1 MKPPYVHEKQHPKHS
16 IEEEVEWSSRKQLLA
31 NVATGVKYF
40 DWIDVQTT
48 IKPKTTF
55 TELALWSEV

>member
-1 MKPPYVHEKQHPKHS
+1 VKPPYVHEKQHPKHS
-16 IEEEVEWSSRKQLLA
+16 IEEEVEWSCRKQLLA

-55 TELALWSEV
+55 TV